1 MNTALNRSWIE
12 INLGALENNV
22 RRIKAALPKGTV
34 YIAVVKA
41 DAYGH
46 SLPRSV
52 VRFLKGGADMFAVAN
67 IQEVSRIRELVSSKP
82 VLVLSPLLPDE
93 RRLVFEYGATPAIS
107 TLEEALDFSLIRDAF
122 ELVTGYDAVENKS
135 TSRLLSEDETQY
147 GKHSKQEK

>member
-52 VRFLKGGADMFAVAN
+52 VRFLKGGADMFAVPTFRRCRAYASWFR
-67 IQEVSRIRELVSSKP
+67 Q
-82 VLVLSPLLPDE
+82 SPFL
-93 RRLVFEYGATPAIS
+93 F
-107 TLEEALDFSLIRDAF
+107 
-122 ELVTGYDAVENKS
+122 
-135 TSRLLSEDETQY
+135 
-147 GKHSKQEK
+147 